1 MPEFPQNPVLDQTYF
16 NGNRWYRWD
25 GSGWNLQWQ
34 IPMASETELG
44 GIKVGDNLT
53 IEEDGTL
60 NALPGAPGPDGP
72 EGPQGL
78 TGPQGKSA
86 YEVALEV
93 DPNIGTKAQW
103 LASLKGS
110 PGDNGKSAY
119 QIALELNPAIGTPA
133 QWLDSLRATDGET
146 GPQGPAGPRGP
157 MGLTGT
163 GLRCF
168 VGPLPPEQPQTPPI
182 AEGEFW
188 LNDETGVQYQWV
200 VSAFSSHWVEM

>member
-1 MPEFPQNPVLDQTYF
+1 MPDFPENPVLNQTYF

-25 GSGWNLQWQ
+25 GAAWNLQWQ
-34 IPMASETELG
+34 IPIASETEIG

-53 IEEDGTL
+53 IDQYGRLHAPLATPGEPGDPGT
-60 NALPGAPGPDGP
+60 PGVN
-72 EGPQGL
+72 
-78 TGPQGKSA
+78 GKSA

-103 LASLKGS
+103 LASLKGT
-110 PGDNGKSAY
+110 PGEPGKSAY
-119 QIALELNPAIGTPA
+119 QIALELNPDIGTPA
-133 QWLDSLRATDGET
+133 QWLDSLKGDPGEPGEPGT
-146 GPQGPAGPRGP
+146 PGLPGIRGP
-157 MGLTGT
+157 VGV

-188 LNDETGVQYQWV
+188 LNDETGVRYQWV